1 MRDLAMIKHSTRI
14 FTIISAL
21 LLAGSL
27 ISTSLYAQERGQPPA
42 DMMPHQQHQSFSDE
56 QIQQFAEANKQVDTI
71 IRAYSTRTGEAPSQE
86 EAQALQE
93 EANKKVVQ
101 AVKTAG
107 LDIATYNNIARAA
120 SQDLTLRRKILEA
133 QPH

>member
-1 MRDLAMIKHSTRI
+1 MIKHSTRI

-42 DMMPHQQHQSFSDE
+42 DMMPHQQQHQSFSNE
-56 QIQQFAEANKQVDTI
+56 QIQQFAEASKQVDTI

-120 SQDLTLRRKILEA
+120 SRDLTLRRKILEA